1 VSGKWWLLRAG
12 GAGEPGEA
20 AEGHGAAGK
29 VHLSRTR
36 QKKRAKIGPLS
47 PVSSCPRISQS
58 GQGARARPRRQVG
71 WADGVGAGAAAHRRM
86 VEGAA
91 AVPTAAGHP
100 AAALQVI
107 FLWMSGVCDKES
119 RRLAAWG
126 ERARTRRRSGHSIVK
141 KTTSPRCRASYRKL
155 PM

>member
-1 VSGKWWLLRAG
+1 MPALEVRDVR
-12 GAGEPGEA
+12 GEWRPA
-20 AEGHGAAGK
+20 AEA
-29 VHLSRTR
+29 
-36 QKKRAKIGPLS
+36 
-47 PVSSCPRISQS
+47 
-58 GQGARARPRRQVG
+58 ARARPRRQVG